1 MGAERKCS
9 GRLIIFAYICRIA
22 ERIAYLWTFEK
33 RSVTVNYVD
42 VLILVPVAYGAFR
55 GFHQGL
61 LMEVSTLF
69 ALILG
74 VVVALRFAGDVEG
87 VLRDFV
93 VLSEPYSYYAA
104 FAVTFLLV
112 IVVINLLGKFLT
124 RLVDAVSLGLFN
136 KVFGILLG
144 MLKGVLV
151 VCVVLFVVNA
161 LDRKYDFIPAKT
173 KSESLLYSPFVNF
186 ANGVY
191 KTAVE
196 E

>member
-1 MGAERKCS
+1 M
-9 GRLIIFAYICRIA
+9 
-22 ERIAYLWTFEK
+22 
-33 RSVTVNYVD
+33 NYVD
-42 VLILVPVAYGAFR
+42 VLILIPLVYGAFR

-61 LMEVSTLF
+61 LMEMSTLF

-74 VVVALRFAGDVEG
+74 VFLSLKYAADVEV

-93 VLSEPYSYYAA
+93 VLPESYSYYVA
-104 FAVTFLLV
+104 FALTFLLV
-112 IVVINLLGKFLT
+112 IIVINLLGKLLT
-124 RLVDAVSLGLFN
+124 RLVDLVSLGIFN

-144 MLKGVLV
+144 IVKGALV
-151 VCVVLFVVNA
+151 VCVVLFMVNM

>member
-1 MGAERKCS
+1 MFRKADYFCV
-9 GRLIIFAYICRIA
+9 
-22 ERIAYLWTFEK
+22 YLSYCGEDCLSLDFRKK

-112 IVVINLLGKFLT
+112 IVVINLLGKLLT

-144 MLKGVLV
+144 MLKGALV

>member
-1 MGAERKCS
+1 MNYIDVII
-9 GRLIIFAYICRIA
+9 LI
-22 ERIAYLWTFEK
+22 
-33 RSVTVNYVD
+33 
-42 VLILVPVAYGAFR
+42 PVVYGAFR

-61 LMEVSTLF
+61 LMEISTLF

-74 VVVALRFAGDVEG
+74 VVLALRFAGDVEG
-87 VLRDFV
+87 VLRDFI
-93 VLSEPYSYYAA
+93 VLAEPYSYYVA

-112 IVVINLLGKFLT
+112 IIVMNLLGKLLT

-144 MLKGVLV
+144 MLKGALV
-151 VCVVLFVVNA
+151 VCVVLFLVNT

-173 KSESLLYSPFVNF
+173 KSESLFYNPFVNF